1 MKDIFRKYKVVAWCL
16 TGLLLGVPFVDFFW
30 WPLGIIGIACT
41 IHIIFSVGSVK
52 EAVKAGLCIGFIKYL
67 LVLSWFLSLYPLD
80 WLGLSSGVW
89 QYLVIVLYYLPT
101 TFVLSLSL
109 ATFAYLCKKFLDT
122 SKQSFLIIPFV
133 WLISEY
139 FGALF
144 FSIFTLGAASS
155 LNFNFSYGFSGY
167 LLANHDLLQ
176 QLAEFGGV
184 ALLTLGAAYG
194 GALLWRLP
202 KECAAILLLALI
214 LTGNRYER
222 PYQAVGE
229 RVAIIET
236 GFGTDLDWDDDK
248 FKEESL
254 NAAKVALLTEA
265 ETIALPE
272 SFGLTAYLGGEEET
286 LAFINKHRT
295 DDVVVVDTTRT
306 ALGGKKVLRSYIYNT
321 KNQEVS
327 YQDKQYLVP
336 QGEYVPFIYYGFV
349 NLLGKNTVLRENLSE
364 IEYRKG
370 VYDKE
375 SDPPILFCFSE
386 ANPNSLK
393 KSRGGFVVH
402 PVSHAW
408 FHNPKTLWNQTDAMV
423 TIQAIKSQVAI
434 VRAGNEARSQVYLPN
449 GEILSGEVVGE
460 GDGWKVFQV
469 DI

>member
-1 MKDIFRKYKVVAWCL
+1 
-16 TGLLLGVPFVDFFW
+16 
-30 WPLGIIGIACT
+30 
-41 IHIIFSVGSVK
+41 
-52 EAVKAGLCIGFIKYL
+52 
-67 LVLSWFLSLYPLD
+67 
-80 WLGLSSGVW
+80 
-89 QYLVIVLYYLPT
+89 
-101 TFVLSLSL
+101 
-109 ATFAYLCKKFLDT
+109 
-122 SKQSFLIIPFV
+122 
-133 WLISEY
+133 
-139 FGALF
+139 
-144 FSIFTLGAASS
+144 
-155 LNFNFSYGFSGY
+155 
-167 LLANHDLLQ
+167 
-176 QLAEFGGV
+176 
-184 ALLTLGAAYG
+184 
-194 GALLWRLP
+194 
-202 KECAAILLLALI
+202 
-214 LTGNRYER
+214 
-222 PYQAVGE
+222 
-229 RVAIIET
+229 
-236 GFGTDLDWDDDK
+236 
-248 FKEESL
+248 
-254 NAAKVALLTEA
+254 
-265 ETIALPE
+265 
-272 SFGLTAYLGGEEET
+272 
-286 LAFINKHRT
+286 
-295 DDVVVVDTTRT
+295 
-306 ALGGKKVLRSYIYNT
+306 LGGKKVLRSYIYNT

-336 QGEYVPFIYYGFV
+336 QGEYMPFIYYGFV